1 MDHLS
6 LTFVRNYTYKCE
18 KAKGNFLSEVDN
30 PAKRLKLFRENVL
43 EITQEQLATELG
55 ISNGLVGSVETGKR
69 GLSLKLALKLHDKY
83 RLRSEWLFEG
93 QEPQFDP
100 EPGFTPRFEGAPHIE
115 PPDRDRP
122 GVSDFSIEGHN
133 FGLVR
138 RFEFDASAG
147 PGSVVQ
153 SEEVVDQVAFSNAWL
168 HRRGLSADLSGI
180 IMAKG
185 DSMEP
190 VIPDGSQML
199 VAFNVIPPYPK
210 GIYVFTRGNDA
221 YVKHLEVLDEDKLN
235 RPTRILATS
244 ANPTVENDI
253 FNVDEDNAF
262 RIVARVVSVIADV

>member
-1 MDHLS
+1 MDNS
-6 LTFVRNYTYKCE
+6 
-18 KAKGNFLSEVDN
+18 AS
-30 PAKRLKLFRENVL
+30 KRLVLFREKLGLKPAEFAQALGFQRANIAQVESGMREPSMKIVQALADKFNVHP
-43 EITQEQLATELG
+43 
-55 ISNGLVGSVETGKR
+55 S
-69 GLSLKLALKLHDKY
+69 
-83 RLRSEWLFEG
+83 WLLYG
-93 QEPQFDP
+93 QGPMQFDP
-100 EPGFTPRFEGAPHIE
+100 EPGFTPRFEAAPRIE

-190 VIPDGSQML
+190 VISDGSQML
-199 VAFNVIPPYPK
+199 VAFNLIPPYPK
-210 GIYVFTRGNDA
+210 GIYVFTRGNEA

-244 ANPTVENDI
+244 ANPTVENDV
-253 FNVDEDNAF
+253 FSVDEDNAF